1 MHNNIQG
8 RTETYPHKHAHTG
21 NKVSE
26 NHLKKER
33 LPTFFLRWHENAVQ
47 FFGRGTRTHSPS
59 LQESLQ
65 GSALPGLVPT
75 GQAGAAAPRV
85 HSTRLS
91 LSEGARHAAAAAGL
105 LHPLHTVFRQ
115 RLALQ
120 ERAGV
125 ARLTSNHGAHSAG
138 EPGECSQR
146 GNQTKHTDI
155 GHSTD

>member
-1 MHNNIQG
+1 MHNSIQG
-8 RTETYPHKHAHTG
+8 RTQTCTHGQQGVRE
-21 NKVSE
+21 S
-26 NHLKKER
+26 LKKEKKR

-47 FFGRGTRTHSPS
+47 FFGTRTHSPS